1 MARNSRPAG
10 NFSAA
15 QRRTRARDCG
25 FSLIEMLISMAVFL
39 LLTGMVFE
47 QIIAMQRKA
56 TTESAKVDTTEQARE
71 FVDQMMRDIHMA
83 GFPKA
88 AMYATPLDNTS
99 PLVAAGLVSV
109 SPTQMILEG
118 DVNSEGQVYSVN
130 VQYVAADAND
140 PNCPCVRRSAV
151 PKTAASPLA
160 QPTSPVYTET
170 EHLIAPGPG
179 PGQAGED
186 LFAYYDQ
193 NGNKI
198 DVTGGVDISTPGG
211 QATIQSIK
219 TIKVNVS
226 LANDRPADGPG
237 ETTRMSLTG
246 TARLKQ

>member
-1 MARNSRPAG
+1 MAMNARPDG

-15 QRRTRARDCG
+15 QRRARTCARG

-47 QIIAMQRKA
+47 QIIAMQQKA
-56 TTESAKVDTTEQARE
+56 TVESARVDTTEQARE

-130 VQYVAADAND
+130 VQYVAADSND

-170 EHLIAPGPG
+170 EHLIA